1 MRRANTHPS
10 QLTVDEEFYPKFQFN
25 LNPKRN
31 SVEFGSGEVF
41 RFLHLPI
48 TPVSSAWPSDTR
60 CCTCIFQ
67 QWVKTRI
74 HQSRNAC
81 IMCRIGHRFDARGT
95 RRKEQRKWIL
105 REPRST
111 RRLRSH
117 VSKSV
122 DPCSD
127 SLPRR
132 LDLHPNC
139 LQTPRY
145 SFALIM
151 LMCAARAICLK
162 YRNSP
167 GPPFTY
173 RASASTFSVFYTSGM
188 NQVATTRHPDY

>member
-10 QLTVDEEFYPKFQFN
+10 QLTVDEEFYPKFQFS

-95 RRKEQRKWIL
+95 RRKRTTKMDIA
-105 REPRST
+105 RA
-111 RRLRSH
+111 
-117 VSKSV
+117 SV
-122 DPCSD
+122 DSTT
-127 SLPRR
+127 SQSR
-132 LDLHPNC
+132 
-139 LQTPRY
+139 QQ
-145 SFALIM
+145 
-151 LMCAARAICLK
+151 IC
-162 YRNSP
+162 R
-167 GPPFTY
+167 
-173 RASASTFSVFYTSGM
+173 SVFRFSPP
-188 NQVATTRHPDY
+188 QARPPPELPPDAAVFICFNNAHVRSACHLFEI